1 MSPSVQG
8 PQHAGGY
15 GLIIPASDYGV
26 NAPANRMLKRI
37 FFGNKQQCQ
46 PDLRFNRS

>member
-15 GLIIPASDYGV
+15 GLIIPASHYGV
-26 NAPANRMLKRI
+26 NAPANRMLKRV
-37 FFGNKQQCQ
+37 FLVTSNSVNPTFG
-46 PDLRFNRS
+46 SIAA